1 MVPVL
6 IKVIAL
12 ISLSFFQFAQAS
24 YIAYISILH
33 DLPPLSEGSA
43 NPVCCVIFYLL
54 LRPLVLLKLVP
65 IPFITISFF
74 KQYKGECSLSLS
86 FSLFPLEH
94 RLKTFVL

>member
-54 LRPLVLLKLVP
+54 LRPSSIAPK
-65 IPFITISFF
+65 ISSYTLYNDFF
-74 KQYKGECSLSLS
+74 FLNNIKVNALSLFLSLS
-86 FSLFPLEH
+86 FH
-94 RLKTFVL
+94 